1 MNYIYWF
8 LAKIE
13 VPSEDI
19 KLPQGQFD
27 TATITSILQVVFGLA
42 GAIALLIITRSGFRY
57 ITSQGEPQKIAK
69 EKDSILYAIAGLV
82 ICILAFSIVSFVLG
96 KVK

>member
-1 MNYIYWF
+1 M
-8 LAKIE
+8 LAGVLIDRKDLPI
-13 VPSEDI
+13 
-19 KLPQGQFD
+19 PQGD
-27 TATITSILQVVFGLA
+27 AKAETIKTVLQVVFGLA
-42 GAIALLIITRSGFRY
+42 GSIALLIVTRSGFRY

-69 EKDSILYAIAGLV
+69 EKDSILYAIVGLV